1 MAKISGRRP
10 GRAVTRLAAAA
21 ITAALVATG
30 AAATSASAAEV
41 GDAPLFGLQ
50 GLNSSGTAYTYVPL
64 GDGTLSSRVE
74 FDTGMTG
81 LAFVGQVDHDADNLA
96 DGRWQLGTSG
106 NIWYYAADNSAAVKV
121 GYGWDTYNTVVSVG
135 QFGGAEGGDLLA
147 RDKKGDLYL
156 YLGYGDGTLTKR
168 LKVGYGW
175 DTYTQIA
182 GNGDLDGDGKGDL
195 VARDKSGV
203 LWLYKGTGNQKA
215 PYAKRTKIGS
225 GWNQYNTLFA
235 AGDLNMDGRTDLV
248 ARNAKGELYLYAG
261 TGNGAA
267 PYKAKALIGT
277 SGWNTYR
284 LFF

>member
-1 MAKISGRRP
+1 MAKISGRRH
-10 GRAVTRLAAAA
+10 GRAAARLAAAA
-21 ITAALVATG
+21 ITAALVVTG
-30 AAATSASAAEV
+30 ASAASASDI
-41 GDAPLFGLQ
+41 GDAPMFGLT
-50 GLNSSGTAYTYVPL
+50 GINSSGTAYYYAPL
-64 GDGTLSSRVE
+64 GDGTISSRVE
-74 FDTGMTG
+74 FNTGMTG
-81 LAFVGQVDHDADNLA
+81 LAFVGQVDHNADNVA
-96 DGRWQLGTSG
+96 DGRWQLGTNG
-106 NIWYYAADNSAAVKV
+106 NIWYYAADNSPAVKV
-121 GYGWDTYNTVVSVG
+121 GYGWDIYNTVVSVG

-147 RDKKGDLYL
+147 RDNKGDLYL
-156 YLGYGDGTLTKR
+156 YLGYGDGTVTKR

-175 DTYTQIA
+175 DIYTQIA

-203 LWLYKGTGNQKA
+203 LWLYKGTGNQHD
-215 PYAKRTKIGS
+215 PYQKRTKIGS

-235 AGDLNMDGRTDLV
+235 AGDLNMDGKADLV

-267 PYKAKALIGT
+267 PYKPKAIIGT

>member
-10 GRAVTRLAAAA
+10 GRAATRLAAAA

-30 AAATSASAAEV
+30 AAATSASASEV

-50 GLNSSGTAYTYVPL
+50 GLNSSGTAYTYAPL
-64 GDGTLSSRVE
+64 GDGTISSRVE
-74 FDTGMTG
+74 FSTGMTN
-81 LAFVGQVDHDADNLA
+81 LKFVGQVDNDADNLA

-106 NIWYYAADNSAAVKV
+106 NIWYYEGNSPAKKI
-121 GYGWDTYNTVVSVG
+121 GYGWGIYNTLVSVG

-147 RDKKGDLYL
+147 RDAKGDLYL
-156 YLGYGDGTLTKR
+156 YLGYGDGRVTKR

-175 DTYTQIA
+175 DIYTQIA
-182 GNGDLDGDGKGDL
+182 GNGDLTGDGKGDL

-203 LWLYKGTGNQKA
+203 LWLYKGTGNQHA
-215 PYAKRTKIGS
+215 PYQKRTKIGS
-225 GWNQYNTLFA
+225 GWNQYNALFA
-235 AGDLNMDGRTDLV
+235 AGDLTMDGITDLV
-248 ARNAKGELYLYAG
+248 ARNAKGELYLYKG
-261 TGNGAA
+261 TGKAAA
-267 PYKAKALIGT
+267 PYKAKAIIGT

>member
-1 MAKISGRRP
+1 MAKISGRRH
-10 GRAVTRLAAAA
+10 GRAAARLAAA

-30 AAATSASAAEV
+30 TAAASASAADV
-41 GDAPLFGLQ
+41 GDAPLFSLQ
-50 GLNSSGTAYTYVPL
+50 GVDASGTAYTYAPQ
-64 GDGTLSSRVE
+64 GDGTLSSRVKI
-74 FDTGMTG
+74 DSGWTG
-81 LAFVGQVDHDADNLA
+81 LAFVGQVDHNADNIA

-106 NIWYYAADNSAAVKV
+106 NIWYYAADNSDAVKV
-121 GYGWDTYNTVVSVG
+121 GYGWDIYNTVVSVG

-147 RDKKGDLYL
+147 RDNKGDVYL
-156 YLGYGDGTLTKR
+156 YLGYGDGTVTKR

-175 DTYTQIA
+175 DIYTQIA

-203 LWLYKGTGNQKA
+203 LWLYKGTGDQKA

-261 TGNGAA
+261 TGNAAA
-267 PYKAKALIGT
+267 PYKPKALIGT

>member
-1 MAKISGRRP
+1 MAKISGRRH
-10 GRAVTRLAAAA
+10 GRAAARLAAA
-21 ITAALVATG
+21 ITAALVVTG
-30 AAATSASAAEV
+30 AAAASASAAEV
-41 GDAPLFGLQ
+41 GDAPMFGLY
-50 GLNSSGTAYTYVPL
+50 GLDGSGNAYTYVPQ
-64 GDGTLSSRVE
+64 GDGTLSSRVQFE
-74 FDTGMTG
+74 TGMTG
-81 LAFVGQVDHDADNLA
+81 LAFVGLVDNDADNLA

-106 NIWYYAADNSAAVKV
+106 NIWYYEGNSPAKKI

-147 RDKKGDLYL
+147 RDNKGDVYL
-156 YLGYGDGTLTKR
+156 YLGYGDGTVTKR

-175 DTYTQIA
+175 DIYTQIA

-203 LWLYKGTGNQKA
+203 LWLYKGTGDQKA

-267 PYKAKALIGT
+267 PYKPKAIIGT

>member
-10 GRAVTRLAAAA
+10 GRAATRLAAAA

-30 AAATSASAAEV
+30 ASAAFAAEP
-41 GDAPLFGLQ
+41 GDAPLFGL
-50 GLNSSGTAYTYVPL
+50 SGVDASGNAYTYAPQ
-64 GDGTLSSRVE
+64 GDGTLSARVKI
-74 FDTGMTG
+74 DSGWTG
-81 LAFVGQVDHDADNLA
+81 LAFVGQVDNNADNIA
-96 DGRWQLGTSG
+96 DGRWQLGTAG
-106 NIWYYAADNSAAVKV
+106 NIYYYEGNSPAKKI

-135 QFGGAEGGDLLA
+135 QFGGGEGGDLLT
-147 RDKKGDLYL
+147 RDDKGDVYL
-156 YLGYGDGTLTKR
+156 YLGYGDGTVTKR

-175 DTYTQIA
+175 DIYTQIA
-182 GNGDLDGDGKGDL
+182 GNGDLDGDGKNDL

-203 LWLYKGTGNQKA
+203 LWLYKGTGDQKA

-225 GWNQYNTLFA
+225 GWNQYNNLFA

-248 ARNAKGELYLYAG
+248 ARNEKGELYLYAG
-261 TGNGAA
+261 TGNAAA